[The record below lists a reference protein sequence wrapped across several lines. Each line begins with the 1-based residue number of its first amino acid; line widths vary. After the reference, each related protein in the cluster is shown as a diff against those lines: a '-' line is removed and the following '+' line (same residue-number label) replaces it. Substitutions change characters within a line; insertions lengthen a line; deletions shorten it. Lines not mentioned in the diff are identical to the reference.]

1 LIIFNRSHAGWVRA
15 QNEDYLDRLS
25 LGGGYE
31 LIVVADGMG
40 GHKSGEIASRL
51 AVSVITETVRT
62 NFQPDPSVLPQLL
75 RESVLKANAFVYASA
90 LEDVTKAGM
99 GTTVDAVL
107 LGPNGGHIAHVGD
120 GRVYR
125 YAENVLTQ
133 LTEDHSYV
141 AELMRQG
148 ALSEEEAER
157 HPKRHVILR
166 AVGTDE
172 VVQVDMIHFP
182 WRAGDRLLICTDGFS
197 NHMSAERLK
206 TALADRSRPLETIG
220 EELFEEALKNG
231 GDDNLT
237 LVMLEALPSQ
247 TVTRGGAG
255 VWN

>member
-1 LIIFNRSHAGWVRA
+1 MIIFNRSHAGWVRA

-51 AVSVITETVRT
+51 AVQMITETMRT
-62 NFQPDPSVLPQLL
+62 HFEPDPSVLPQLL
-75 RESVLKANAFVYASA
+75 EESVRKANAYIYASA
-90 LEDVTKAGM
+90 LEDTNKTGM

-107 LGPNGGHIAHVGD
+107 LGPGGGHIAHVGD

-125 YAENVLTQ
+125 YAEGVLSQ

-182 WRAGDRLLICTDGFS
+182 WQAGDRLLICTDGFS
-197 NHMSAERLK
+197 NHMSVERLT
-206 TALADRSRPLETIG
+206 TALGDRSRPLQAIG
-220 EELFEEALKNG
+220 DELFEEALKNG

-247 TVTRGGAG
+247 TGSKGGASA
-255 VWN
+255 WN